1 METEVGGGGGGS
13 RGGSSSPPPFLVK
26 TYEMVDDPATD
37 SVVSWSAS
45 NASFVVWNAPEF
57 SRVLLPCYFKHNN
70 FSSFVR
76 QLNTYGFRKV
86 DPDQWEFANE
96 DFVRGQRHLL
106 KNIHRRKPVHSHSPA
121 THSNSS
127 IDKRELEEEIEKLKQ
142 EKRRLWSEIQRHTQ
156 NHCELECQMQALEE
170 RLQLLGHR
178 QKGLVSFL
186 TGAIQNPGFLS
197 NFVQHLEEL
206 HTKKKRKLP
215 RIDCSNDDDIHG
227 EEQPAQAFDMEPF
240 EKMESSLNSL
250 EDFFRGV
257 SQASGDD
264 MPYDNMIISETIAS
278 SAVPRLLS
286 SSPQLN
292 VHSSP
297 EIQESTS
304 FAETPAIE
312 KEVDSGSKFSEI
324 DVNLEPN
331 STEVDSSKDV
341 GTSTTSAVPAGANDV
356 FWEQFLTE
364 IPGSFD
370 AKEAQSTR
378 RDSDGSQG
386 NIWCDRKRVDHFS
399 PDMKKNLTS
408 AEKT

>member
-1 METEVGGGGGGS
+1 METEGSGGGS
-13 RGGSSSPPPFLVK
+13 RGGSSSQPPPFLDK
-26 TYEMVDDPATD
+26 TYDMVDDPATN

-45 NASFVVWNAPEF
+45 NASFVVWNAPDF
-57 SRVLLPCYFKHNN
+57 SRILLPRYFKHNN

-106 KNIHRRKPVHSHSPA
+106 KNIHRRKPIHSHSLAA
-121 THSNSS
+121 THLNSS
-127 IDKRELEEEIEKLKQ
+127 IDKQELEEEIERLKLD
-142 EKRRLWSEIQRHTQ
+142 KRRLWSEIQRHTQ
-156 NHCELECQMQALEE
+156 KQCELEWQMQALEE
-170 RLQLLGHR
+170 RLQVLGHR

-186 TGAIQNPGFLS
+186 TRAIQNPAGFLS
-197 NFVQHLEEL
+197 NFVQHLEEF

-215 RIDCSNDDDIHG
+215 RIDYSNDDDIYG
-227 EEQPAQAFDMEPF
+227 EEQPVQAFDMESF

-250 EDFFRGV
+250 ENFFRGV

-264 MPYDNMIISETIAS
+264 IPYDNMIISETIAS
-278 SAVPRLLS
+278 SVPRLLA
-286 SSPQLN
+286 
-292 VHSSP
+292 SSP

-304 FAETPAIE
+304 FVETPSVPAIE

-331 STEVDSSKDV
+331 STEVDSSRDV
-341 GTSTTSAVPAGANDV
+341 GTTTTSAVPAGANDV

-364 IPGSFD
+364 IPGSFNT
-370 AKEAQSTR
+370 KEAQSTR
-378 RDSDGSQG
+378 RDSEDNQG
-386 NIWCDRKRVDHFS
+386 NVIDRKSVDNFS